1 MTTQMTQRSIPAS
14 IRDNPAGSI
23 VQPIPVQPPQHIST
37 TSPVP
42 KLRDVLN
49 DRVNPDCCFSKINF
63 LKFLV
68 DKHCIENY
76 EFFSELSSII
86 DNYQVFKRYNS
97 TSEWFCIYN
106 QYIENE
112 TINLPASLVL
122 ELSKKQLP
130 SLAKLQKIEKIILNY
145 LLASYYE
152 FLTATKAENSRS
164 TSFSSTA
171 TNTQSPD
178 STSVFSSLCEKSTLD
193 TINKLNH
200 GVLDNLNK
208 SQNTEMQE
216 RRHYHESL
224 AESNDNHYHDDD
236 YEFDDDGNNGS
247 YDDDEIE
254 IQTETIK
261 SYSMKGTA
269 RTISAKAME
278 QVESQVGSMSL
289 SESPKTLNRDDP
301 NIIMDSRRGNGVH
314 NEFMDSSSSSFSTGA
329 TVSDKLD
336 CPTMTSLHAPPHSA
350 ATVDLT
356 STSTSTT
363 TTTTTTTSAKVIPAT
378 DSTSTSRTTK
388 EPKSWSNF
396 AKKLSW
402 KRRSNA
408 DSLS

>member
-23 VQPIPVQPPQHIST
+23 VQPIPVQPPQHVST

-42 KLRDVLN
+42 KLREVLN

-112 TINLPASLVL
+112 TINLPASLVS

-152 FLTATKAENSRS
+152 FLTATKAANSRS

-178 STSVFSSLCEKSTLD
+178 STSVFSSICDKSTLD

-216 RRHYHESL
+216 RRHYHEVVAV
-224 AESNDNHYHDDD
+224 AESNDNRYHDDD
-236 YEFDDDGNNGS
+236 YEFDVDGNHGS
-247 YDDDEIE
+247 YDDDEVE
-254 IQTETIK
+254 IQTETMK
-261 SYSMKGTA
+261 SHS
-269 RTISAKAME
+269 ISSKTME
-278 QVESQVGSMSL
+278 QVESQVGSMNL
-289 SESPKTLNRDDP
+289 SESPKTLHRADL
-301 NIIMDSRRGNGVH
+301 NIIMDNRRGNGVH
-314 NEFMDSSSSSFSTGA
+314 NVSMDSSSSSFSTGA

-336 CPTMTSLHAPPHSA
+336 CLTMTSLHAPHSA

-356 STSTSTT
+356 STTTS
-363 TTTTTTTSAKVIPAT
+363 TTTSAKVIPAT
-378 DSTSTSRTTK
+378 GSTSTSRTTK

-408 DSLS
+408 DCLS